1 MAPPRPVVGR
11 LWHGRTTLANAHAY
25 QEHLRRETLP
35 GLTAIDNFQGACVLK
50 RIHNG
55 AVEFIV
61 LTLWASEDAI
71 HAFAGPDAELA
82 VIPAA
87 AAQLLEQWDERA
99 THYEVVLTSRNE
111 PT

>member
-1 MAPPRPVVGR
+1 
-11 LWHGRTTLANAHAY
+11 
-25 QEHLRRETLP
+25 
-35 GLTAIDNFQGACVLK
+35 LTAIEGFQGAYVLK
-50 RIHNG
+50 RDRNG
-55 AVEFIV
+55 AVEFLV

-87 AAQLLEQWDERA
+87 AEQLLAQWDERA
-99 THYEVVLTSRNE
+99 THYEVVLASRSE